1 MTARVSTIRQ
11 CPYRYSNAPAFRCGT
26 FDQSPRK
33 RCEGCASELH
43 TVRGY
48 AIVTPHR
55 GDGRYSLAD
64 AVRVYASMRAAD
76 SAASR
81 AYERDNRSTLV
92 ARFIPAINEETR

>member
-1 MTARVSTIRQ
+1 MTAHVSTVRQ
-11 CPYRYSNAPAFRCGT
+11 CPYRGSNAPMFRCGA

-33 RCEGCASELH
+33 RCEGCASELR

-48 AIVTPHR
+48 AIVAPWR

-64 AVRVYASMRAAD
+64 AVRVYASMRAAN

-92 ARFIPAINEETR
+92 ARFIQVTNEETR